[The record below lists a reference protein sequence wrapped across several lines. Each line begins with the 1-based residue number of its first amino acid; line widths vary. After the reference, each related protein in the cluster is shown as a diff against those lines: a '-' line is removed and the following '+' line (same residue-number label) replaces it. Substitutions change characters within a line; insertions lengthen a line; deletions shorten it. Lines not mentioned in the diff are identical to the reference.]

1 LEASKN
7 EQKEFL
13 LEGNPGFRINIYNN
27 LLTARMD
34 DENMT
39 RYCGICGSELS
50 EDYSTDICLNCQSI
64 MSQGNFL
71 H

>member
-1 LEASKN
+1 
-7 EQKEFL
+7 
-13 LEGNPGFRINIYNN
+13 
-27 LLTARMD
+27 MD

-39 RYCGICGSELS
+39 RYCGICGSELP
-50 EDYSTDICLNCQSI
+50 DDFPTDICLNCQSI